1 MKAQSRQTGKLAG
14 LAFIIIAF
22 LTISFTAEA
31 SYYGYNRHQA
41 RKTINKTAYIID
53 EAYSIANYYGYWSG
67 TYLSRAVYYN
77 EYAQDQF
84 HRRNYRRAV
93 QYSIKAREYAL
104 RVIDGCDSYW
114 DYYYY
119 ENYGWSRNYGYN
131 PYYSGYYGGG
141 NYYGNYNNYY
151 NTYYHT
157 SHNNYYNTSNNSNNN
172 YNPNRPT
179 TYNDGRGGNGRTQSF
194 DPNKPS
200 TGGAQT
206 GHLRDDASFKNI
218 DTEKYFDKE
227 EITLIAELPTESNME
242 ETFRKDNKS
251 VSFNDNNL
259 RTNTKLIE
267 NNRSRSQD
275 YKQAT
280 PEAQRGTIKLQEPK
294 KIEEVVRTREAAKGV
309 RTQEGNR
316 DVRNDSKQN
325 NQNLNER
332 RVGDPDQ
339 RRTNGLNDRRMN
351 QPAKQNSTKQV
362 PNRTI
367 NQNDSRDSRNIKDI
381 QPSRRETT
389 KSSSNSST
397 REVKTQTKSNPTQ
410 IKRTETKESNKTTTS
425 PTRSRR

>member
-1 MKAQSRQTGKLAG
+1 MKAQSRKTGKLAG

-31 SYYGYNRHQA
+31 SYYRYNRHQA

-53 EAYSIANYYGYWSG
+53 EAYSIANYYGYWTG

-131 PYYSGYYGGG
+131 PYYSGHYGGG

-151 NTYYHT
+151 NTYY
-157 SHNNYYNTSNNSNNN
+157 SNSNNN
-172 YNPNRPT
+172 NNSNYNPNKPT

-206 GHLRDDASFKNI
+206 GHLRDDVSFKNI
-218 DTEKYFDKE
+218 NAEKYFDKE
-227 EITLIAELPTESNME
+227 ELTLINELPAESNME
-242 ETFRKDNKS
+242 ETFRKDNKN
-251 VSFNDNNL
+251 VTFNDNNL

-267 NNRSRSQD
+267 NNRTRSQEFA
-275 YKQAT
+275 KTA
-280 PEAQRGTIKLQEPK
+280 PEAQRSTIKLQEPK
-294 KIEEVVRTREAAKGV
+294 KIEEVVRTREAGKGV
-309 RTQEGNR
+309 RTQEDNYRYR
-316 DVRNDSKQN
+316 DVFDSGTI
-325 NQNLNER
+325 E
-332 RVGDPDQ
+332 GDPDQ
-339 RRTNGLNDRRMN
+339 RRTNDSKNRTN
-351 QPAKQNSTKQV
+351 SQPAKQIQT
-362 PNRTI
+362 RTI
-367 NQNDSRDSRNIKDI
+367 NQKDTKDSRNIKDI

-389 KSSSNSST
+389 KSSSNTST
-397 REVKTQTKSNPTQ
+397 REVKTQTKSQPTQ
-410 IKRTETKESNKTTTS
+410 TKRTETKESTKTTTS
-425 PTRSRR
+425 PTRTRR